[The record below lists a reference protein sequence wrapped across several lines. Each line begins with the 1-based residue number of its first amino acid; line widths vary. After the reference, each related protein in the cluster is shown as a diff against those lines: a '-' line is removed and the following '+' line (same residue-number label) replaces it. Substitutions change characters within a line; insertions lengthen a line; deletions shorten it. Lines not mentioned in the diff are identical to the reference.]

1 MRPAILL
8 SVAGGW
14 SLSTIVGQNAKAWS
28 NCDGRHPNIV
38 VFLYD
43 AEEVQTV
50 ADLRLMNPAIKDEE
64 MDEHSGD
71 VDESYTKAPRELLNY
86 KNNEFYIDTQLI
98 DFDLLIILPRSRIQC
113 VVNVTLG
120 QCKGI

>member
-1 MRPAILL
+1 
-8 SVAGGW
+8 
-14 SLSTIVGQNAKAWS
+14 
-28 NCDGRHPNIV
+28 
-38 VFLYD
+38 
-43 AEEVQTV
+43 
-50 ADLRLMNPAIKDEE
+50 MNPAIKDEE